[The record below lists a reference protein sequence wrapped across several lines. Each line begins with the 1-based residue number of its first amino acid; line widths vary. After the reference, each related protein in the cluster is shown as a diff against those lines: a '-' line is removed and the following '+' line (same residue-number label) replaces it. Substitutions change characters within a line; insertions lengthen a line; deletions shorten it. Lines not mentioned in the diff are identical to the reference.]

1 MLNAIETYL
10 ALRRATGFA
19 MSSAEYLLK
28 SFAAFAAERG
38 QTHVETQ
45 TAIDWAALGPSVA
58 QRDARLRAVCRF
70 VRHVRVEDVGHE
82 LPPANHFGAR
92 KRRRTPHI
100 YTADEIGRLVE
111 AALRLRPMGGLR
123 PHTYATLIALLSATG
138 LRISE
143 ALKLTIADVTSDGL
157 LIRETKFRKTRLVP
171 LHDTAA
177 AGLQRY
183 LARRGPGSD
192 DDPVFIDKRGRALR
206 YIAVKETFDRLV
218 GKAGI
223 KSRSGTPPSPAR
235 SAAHV
240 CGACA
245 ARQPVWPKPVRGA
258 HGGTRDLHGPRQHL
272 RDLLVSGGHCRPHA
286 RCRRGRGS
294 VHVRG
299 EVSMTP
305 IAPLIE
311 TFLRETLARQRGA
324 SRHTSDSYASSF
336 QLLFVF
342 AAERLK
348 VKPSALTLEQIDA
361 GLVSAFLE
369 HLEDVRKNAAVTRNV
384 RLAAIKSFFRF
395 LEYRQPAAL
404 EQIRR
409 VLAIPFKKTDTR
421 LVPYLL
427 REELQAVLDAPDP
440 ATRDGIRD
448 RAMLHVAVCAGLRV
462 SELTGLKID
471 DIDLPSMSIRVLGK
485 GRRERTL
492 PLWKPA
498 AAALRAW
505 LAIRGQVAT
514 PEVFVNARGEPL
526 SRWGFAY
533 LLKQHVATAARQ
545 QPGLAKKRVSPHVL
559 RHTCAMIVLQATGDI
574 RKVSLWL
581 GHATLTTTEVY
592 TRGDP
597 TEKLDA
603 MEAIVPPHLR
613 RGVFQPTDKLI
624 ALLKRAA

>member
-1 MLNAIETYL
+1 
-10 ALRRATGFA
+10 
-19 MSSAEYLLK
+19 
-28 SFAAFAAERG
+28 
-38 QTHVETQ
+38 
-45 TAIDWAALGPSVA
+45 
-58 QRDARLRAVCRF
+58 
-70 VRHVRVEDVGHE
+70 
-82 LPPANHFGAR
+82 
-92 KRRRTPHI
+92 
-100 YTADEIGRLVE
+100 
-111 AALRLRPMGGLR
+111 
-123 PHTYATLIALLSATG
+123 
-138 LRISE
+138 
-143 ALKLTIADVTSDGL
+143 
-157 LIRETKFRKTRLVP
+157 
-171 LHDTAA
+171 
-177 AGLQRY
+177 
-183 LARRGPGSD
+183 
-192 DDPVFIDKRGRALR
+192 
-206 YIAVKETFDRLV
+206 
-218 GKAGI
+218 
-223 KSRSGTPPSPAR
+223 
-235 SAAHV
+235 
-240 CGACA
+240 
-245 ARQPVWPKPVRGA
+245 
-258 HGGTRDLHGPRQHL
+258 
-272 RDLLVSGGHCRPHA
+272 
-286 RCRRGRGS
+286 
-294 VHVRG
+294 
-299 EVSMTP
+299 MTP

-324 SRHTSDSYASSF
+324 SRHTSDSYALSF

-361 GLVSAFLE
+361 GMVSAFLE
-369 HLEDVRKNAAVTRNV
+369 HLEDKRKNAAVTRNV

-462 SELTGLKID
+462 SELTGLKVE
-471 DIDLPSMSIRVLGK
+471 DINLPSISIRVLGK

-514 PEVFVNARGEPL
+514 PEMFVNARGEPL

-533 LLKQHVATAARQ
+533 LLKQHAAAAARQ
-545 QPGLAKKRVSPHVL
+545 LPGLAKKRVSPHVL
-559 RHTCAMIVLQATGDI
+559 RHTCAMIILQATQDI

-603 MEAIVPPHLR
+603 MESIVPPHLR
-613 RGVFQPTDKLI
+613 RGAFKPTDKLI
-624 ALLKRAA
+624 ELLKRAS